1 LRKSYRWLY
10 GFSLV
15 GEKAHQS
22 AGKDSGSTTTTSD
35 LRNGIFQ
42 PEGTSAAA
50 QLYRCIVRAYAGG
63 RRSPPKAALEVV
75 SSALPP
81 LEESEESTILREFM
95 FSVNDTKLG
104 LEGIARLIEKGE
116 DWNAPFRKIESHLA
130 PSNRHEETGTDESY
144 LAYEIMRVRRGIS
157 SELASGQVP
166 MNQTD
171 SGQKAKS
178 DSSTDDERLLSSRHE
193 EEISKKFFAIVDD
206 LCLGDARNTTS
217 WYRAAQCLAVK
228 AELIADRLG
237 LSKGFARNHNFS
249 IPIPQPQKKKS
260 LLIDALE
267 AEQELEDSLLSKNW
281 IQCLGNDLSVYA
293 RYLWSSF
300 PSLVTCSAQIS
311 QHNEDDMA
319 VDGDKNS
326 TESIALREIEA
337 MHRSGDSLKWQE
349 AWGGIF
355 VCALRKL
362 ALRFMCTALYIVQSN
377 NETDAD
383 DIMLMSEICEMIGVA
398 LYSELMA
405 SQNYGY
411 PMHIMAQKRK
421 RQIAMVAKTSFQSAV
436 DIVQG
441 QGNDDD
447 SENRETWDLTLLV
460 GKVRRI
466 VSIWHCNRDVLSNM
480 LQFFC
485 N

>member
-1 LRKSYRWLY
+1 
-10 GFSLV
+10 
-15 GEKAHQS
+15 
-22 AGKDSGSTTTTSD
+22 
-35 LRNGIFQ
+35 
-42 PEGTSAAA
+42 
-50 QLYRCIVRAYAGG
+50 
-63 RRSPPKAALEVV
+63 
-75 SSALPP
+75 
-81 LEESEESTILREFM
+81 
-95 FSVNDTKLG
+95 
-104 LEGIARLIEKGE
+104 
-116 DWNAPFRKIESHLA
+116 
-130 PSNRHEETGTDESY
+130 
-144 LAYEIMRVRRGIS
+144 
-157 SELASGQVP
+157 
-166 MNQTD
+166 
-171 SGQKAKS
+171 
-178 DSSTDDERLLSSRHE
+178 
-193 EEISKKFFAIVDD
+193 
-206 LCLGDARNTTS
+206 
-217 WYRAAQCLAVK
+217 
-228 AELIADRLG
+228 
-237 LSKGFARNHNFS
+237 
-249 IPIPQPQKKKS
+249 
-260 LLIDALE
+260 
-267 AEQELEDSLLSKNW
+267 
-281 IQCLGNDLSVYA
+281 
-293 RYLWSSF
+293 
-300 PSLVTCSAQIS
+300 VTCSAQIS

-337 MHRSGDSLKWQE
+337 MHRSGDCLKWQE